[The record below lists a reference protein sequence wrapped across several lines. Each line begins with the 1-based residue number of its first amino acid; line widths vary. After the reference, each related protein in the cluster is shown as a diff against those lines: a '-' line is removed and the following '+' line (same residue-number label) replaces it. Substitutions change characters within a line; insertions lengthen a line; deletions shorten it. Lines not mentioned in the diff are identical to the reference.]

1 MMNGSTIRPDNSATD
16 SDVPMNTLRIS
27 TSSTK
32 SSAHLSS
39 TAGSYFISFPRKNS
53 SFLNK
58 LCPTLL
64 QSVGSTCIYKNIGHG
79 GKRFSHMSDGS
90 DEFGYDTPDGKISIQ
105 VNLKFSKGNKMFN
118 KNNAS
123 TRTKSCVNT
132 YYSRMNWKIIQI
144 TASSTSNSTVESS
157 FLPPL

>member
-58 LCPTLL
+58 VCPTLL
-64 QSVGSTCIYKNIGHG
+64 QSVGSTCIYKNVGQG
-79 GKRFSHMSDGS
+79 GKRYSNSS

-105 VNLKFSKGNKMFN
+105 VNWNFFK
-118 KNNAS
+118 
-123 TRTKSCVNT
+123 C
-132 YYSRMNWKIIQI
+132 
-144 TASSTSNSTVESS
+144 
-157 FLPPL
+157 